1 VVTHHAAFDGRG
13 VVAHDAGMT
22 IRRDLDSLVDELE
35 PEYADASNSAGQ
47 ARVVAT
53 AALRSAFLL
62 ADALDALTQQVTDL
76 NGTDH
81 QLVNELRTEIAD
93 LRLKIEHLRVT
104 TKRTRR

>member
-1 VVTHHAAFDGRG
+1 M
-13 VVAHDAGMT
+13 AHDSLMT
-22 IRRDLDSLVDELE
+22 IRRDLDTLVDELE
-35 PEYADASNSAGQ
+35 PDYAEATNSAGQ
-47 ARVVAT
+47 ARVIAA
-53 AALRSAFLL
+53 AALRGVYLL

-76 NGTDH
+76 DGSDH

>member
-1 VVTHHAAFDGRG
+1 MVAGQLAFDGHG
-13 VVAHDAGMT
+13 DVAHDAGMT

-35 PEYADASNSAGQ
+35 PEYADAANSAGQ

-53 AALRSAFLL
+53 ATLRSTFLL
-62 ADALDALTQQVTDL
+62 ADALDALTQQVTELD
-76 NGTDH
+76 GTDH

>member
-1 VVTHHAAFDGRG
+1 
-13 VVAHDAGMT
+13 MT
-22 IRRDLDSLVDELE
+22 IRREVDTLVDDLE
-35 PEYADASNSAGQ
+35 PEYTDASDSAGE

-53 AALRSAFLL
+53 AALRSAYLL
-62 ADALDALTQQVTDL
+62 ADALDALTQQMSELDR
-76 NGTDH
+76 TDH